1 MVNITFEEQAAI
13 LKLLK
18 KWQSRRITP
27 HQESAIAALEET
39 LRKLI
44 VFKQHVQAL
53 DHLNEQE
60 TNQVSEE
67 LLRLLRLPVPHV
79 APPATEE

>member
-1 MVNITFEEQAAI
+1 MLNVTFEEQAA
-13 LKLLK
+13 LVKLVK

-27 HQESAIAALEET
+27 HQDNVLSALEDT
-39 LRKLI
+39 LRNLI

-60 TNQVSEE
+60 TSQVSEE
-67 LLRLLRLPVPHV
+67 LLKLLKLPVPHV
-79 APPATEE
+79 TPPSTPE